1 MAICTSRRAPSSP
14 SFPCVAD
21 AGTQVLPAAQPSFLQ
36 EVVILGHDAADVPGS
51 SEPSDPDHSILM
63 MGQTGKKFIIVPEV
77 AHLLEQIDLQ
87 EKTEKERERKLKALK
102 KEAKH

>member
-1 MAICTSRRAPSSP
+1 
-14 SFPCVAD
+14 
-21 AGTQVLPAAQPSFLQ
+21 
-36 EVVILGHDAADVPGS
+36 
-51 SEPSDPDHSILM
+51 M